1 MLPACRTDGEG
12 FTIPTFDLIPSDVEG
27 AVYLSPAD
35 KSHRLTRRLSQ
46 RAKRPIREGSHSL
59 PAAL

>member
-27 AVYLSPAD
+27 FMDEL
-35 KSHRLTRRLSQ
+35 
-46 RAKRPIREGSHSL
+46 
-59 PAAL
+59 